1 MSWDTEAIGARQ
13 QLETAKKLRELSMQ
27 APQGQMVGNVF
38 VAPHWTQHLA
48 HALRGIDVDRRENEV
63 LNRLESADRE
73 KNLATIQAM
82 NAAGLEAPQALLTQ
96 AQEKPIQ
103 PGMIDRFS
111 AFLRGEEAKP
121 TQPQAIQQNIAK
133 NLTPEQKEAALMQV
147 SFVNPEVGKSLIDH
161 EISKRKLE
169 EANADRD
176 ALRQFQADKF
186 ASMYGVQPGEMGAI
200 VGGRQILGNGQ
211 VVTLPKVGSGSSA
224 GSVSGQSTGGGH
236 GSGSTGRLWS
246 GKVRDGD
253 IVQGFDDQGNPV
265 LFNKITGET
274 HKPEGIQGFGQ
285 PKASGGADKPL
296 TEDQAKATGWYAL
309 AKNAVAGMEKAKFQ
323 QDDQGNLVLDK
334 AGKPIPVDI
343 TPGVI
348 ETILPQSAETLKNLS
363 RSQPRQ
369 LFEHEASVL
378 TEQALRAATGAGL
391 NEGEVRDKIK
401 TLTPQFGDSP
411 AKMAQK
417 TRDLHIYL
425 DTLRLR
431 AGSGAKAYDQATV
444 APQAPIQGTGSP
456 NHIDELLNK
465 YGGK

>member
-82 NAAGLEAPQALLTQ
+82 NAAGLEAPQALLSQ

-133 NLTPEQKEAALMQV
+133 NLTPDQKEAALMQV

-176 ALRQFQADKF
+176 ALRQFQAAKF
-186 ASMYGVQPGEMGAI
+186 ASMYGVNPGEMGAI

-236 GSGSTGRLWS
+236 GASSNGTGDR
-246 GKVRDGD
+246 RDFQIMKLPNGQLARINKRTGD
-253 IVQGFDDQGNPV
+253 VLPLEAEGNTPKAASDKPMTESQANAN
-265 LFNKITGET
+265 LYSSRMDESNKILEGTNYSPAAVSSTRAVEKIPGVGWAANSMLSAEDQKALQAQRDFVT
-274 HKPEGIQGFGQ
+274 ATLRKESGASISPSEFDNANRQYFPQVGDKPETIEQ
-285 PKASGGADKPL
+285 KR
-296 TEDQAKATGWYAL
+296 
-309 AKNAVAGMEKAKFQ
+309 KNRQTAIEKMRE
-323 QDDQGNLVLDK
+323 GVT
-334 AGKPIPVDI
+334 GKPSP
-343 TPGVI
+343 TPSVSGFKIIGV
-348 ETILPQSAETLKNLS
+348 E
-363 RSQPRQ
+363 
-369 LFEHEASVL
+369 
-378 TEQALRAATGAGL
+378 
-391 NEGEVRDKIK
+391 
-401 TLTPQFGDSP
+401 
-411 AKMAQK
+411 
-417 TRDLHIYL
+417 
-425 DTLRLR
+425 
-431 AGSGAKAYDQATV
+431 
-444 APQAPIQGTGSP
+444 
-456 NHIDELLNK
+456 
-465 YGGK
+465 

>member
-82 NAAGLEAPQALLTQ
+82 NAAGLEAPQALLSQ

-186 ASMYGVQPGEMGAI
+186 ASMYGVNPGEMGAI

-224 GSVSGQSTGGGH
+224 GSVAGQSTGGGSR
-236 GSGSTGRLWS
+236 SGGTNDPLWT
-246 GKVRDGD
+246 GKVRSGD
-253 IVQGFDDQGNPV
+253 IIQGVDGQGNPI
-265 LFNKITGET
+265 LINKNTGQIN
-274 HKPEGIQGFGQ
+274 KLDGVSGFG
-285 PKASGGADKPL
+285 KVATDKPM
-296 TEDQAKATGWYAL
+296 TDEQAKSSGFGARMAEAEKDISEVGTNYQPMAVNTSRAVEDIPLVGWGANALLSPESQRIAQAQRNWINANLRKESGATIQPVEFS
-309 AKNAVAGMEKAKFQ
+309 NANRQYF
-323 QDDQGNLVLDK
+323 
-334 AGKPIPVDI
+334 
-343 TPGVI
+343 
-348 ETILPQSAETLKNLS
+348 PQ
-363 RSQPRQ
+363 P
-369 LFEHEASVL
+369 
-378 TEQALRAATGAGL
+378 
-391 NEGEVRDKIK
+391 
-401 TLTPQFGDSP
+401 GDSKEVIDQKRRNREL
-411 AKMAQK
+411 AQRKMLENVPEK
-417 TRDLHIYL
+417 YREP
-425 DTLRLR
+425 
-431 AGSGAKAYDQATV
+431 SFS
-444 APQAPIQGTGSP
+444 GSP
-456 NHIDELLNK
+456 APESKPAPSGFKIIGVE
-465 YGGK
+465 